1 MNGPGCREPRLTD
14 DGVRSTK
21 ISLPTASFPL
31 SPSAGISWAEQCG
44 SSGGALGTPST
55 ARTQSPRAISRQT
68 GDAGVS
74 VSSGCHN
81 RGPRTGQ
88 LKHQSMFS
96 QFWRLDVQG
105 QGPEGWFLL
114 RPLSLGCKGPLSLW
128 VLTWPFLCA
137 CREGGRQRHGQRDRE
152 RGLGS
157 LPLLRGALVLLD

>member
-1 MNGPGCREPRLTD
+1 MFHQNQPSNRVVSSQSLSRDFLGRAVWEQRG
-14 DGVRSTK
+14 RSGDTLHGSK
-21 ISLPTASFPL
+21 AVPT
-31 SPSAGISWAEQCG
+31 
-44 SSGGALGTPST
+44 ST
-55 ARTQSPRAISRQT
+55 ISRQT